1 MTPASYSVCNM
12 SQRGEKLVCEG
23 PRAARAGAAG
33 PHFLCFLSKEAMG
46 RFWSQDRR
54 SIDGDASCLLIV
66 THTFNP
72 QPVDRKARSS
82 PWDHWEAPYNF
93 YILYRRLA
101 RIGGEGRRGEKEAAS
116 GHHGCWRRGI
126 ESPEDQSTGWG
137 GPPGVSG
144 PRADRLRLVQRPLS
158 LLVPQRRPGAALLRP
173 GGAPGSWSERRR
185 PHERPGW
192 GCPLSS
198 LTPLFPPGH
207 QQGFLGDW
215 RLLCSWPEGCL

>member
-1 MTPASYSVCNM
+1 MGLTLCNRVDCSTPGFPVHLIFNVFVEFVIILLLFCFGFLATRHVGSSPPD
-12 SQRGEKLVCEG
+12 RG
-23 PRAARAGAAG
+23 
-33 PHFLCFLSKEAMG
+33 
-46 RFWSQDRR
+46 
-54 SIDGDASCLLIV
+54 
-66 THTFNP
+66 FNP
-72 QPVDRKARSS
+72 QPLDRKARSS

-93 YILYRRLA
+93 YILHRRLA
-101 RIGGEGRRGEKEAAS
+101 RMGGKGRRGEKEAAS

-126 ESPEDQSTGWG
+126 ESPEDQSMGWG

-158 LLVPQRRPGAALLRP
+158 LFVPQRRPGAALLRP
-173 GGAPGSWSERRR
+173 GSAPGSWSERRR

-198 LTPLFPPGH
+198 LTPLLPPGH